1 MKIWTRRVIVTEKA
15 DAFKRYG
22 MKQIHT
28 GGTRMNNNYT
38 RKDIVKFI
46 IPSLI
51 GVLFFVFPIKSD
63 GNWTILY
70 GICADKLGELVAP
83 VINEILL
90 AVVCISAVISLWAT
104 ITKPSLITKHPLLND
119 IFITKKFDLFIR
131 IVGAVFGI
139 CVYTK
144 LGPEMIWGEATGGT
158 SWGIVT
164 TIMTWFVF
172 GVVLMPLLTDF
183 GLMDFTGYIFSKFTR
198 TLFTLPG
205 RSTVDLLASWIGCN
219 TTGTILTARQYQNGF
234 YTAREAVTIMSCFSA
249 VSISYSLTIAS
260 TCGLKHIFFPLY
272 LCLSFAGIVASIIC
286 PRIYPLSHIPDSY
299 YTGEPRYSEKVPEN
313 VSLFGHAF
321 TKGIERA
328 KKAPSLKELLKLG
341 LSSYLTIVFTLMP
354 LVIAVGTF
362 ALIISEH
369 TPFFTIISTPMGYF
383 LQFLGIE
390 GAFAAAPASIIGF
403 ADMFLPAVLLN
414 GISFERTRFILCGV
428 SLMQVIFMT
437 ETGSLILQS
446 KAPIN
451 IWKLI
456 LIFLERTIV
465 GLIVM
470 TLLAG
475 LFY

>member
-1 MKIWTRRVIVTEKA
+1 MENSYRSKDVI
-15 DAFKRYG
+15 
-22 MKQIHT
+22 
-28 GGTRMNNNYT
+28 
-38 RKDIVKFI
+38 KFI

-51 GVLFFVFPIKSD
+51 GLTFFVLPIKYN

-70 GICADKLGELVAP
+70 GICAEMLGKVLAP
-83 VINEILL
+83 VVDEALL
-90 AVVCISAVISLWAT
+90 TVVCLSAILSTWAT
-104 ITKPSLITKHPLLND
+104 FTKPEVITKNSLLND
-119 IFITKKFDLFIR
+119 IFVTTKFDLFIR
-131 IVGAVFGI
+131 IAGAFFGFCI
-139 CVYTK
+139 YTK
-144 LGPEMIWGEATGGT
+144 LGPEIIWGASTGET
-158 SWGIVT
+158 AWGIVT

-183 GLMDFTGYIFSKFTR
+183 GIMDFTGYIFSKFTR

-219 TTGTILTARQYQNGF
+219 TTGTILTARQYQSGY

-249 VSISYSLTIAS
+249 VSISYSLTIAT
-260 TCGLKHIFFPLY
+260 TCGLEHIFFPLY

-286 PRIYPLSHIPDSY
+286 PRIAPLSHIPDTY
-299 YTGEPRYSEKVPEN
+299 YTGMPMYSEEIPEN
-313 VSLFGHAF
+313 VSLLKYSFS
-321 TKGIERA
+321 KGIERA
-328 KKAPSLKELLKLG
+328 KKAPTMKELFNIG
-341 LSSYLTIVFTLMP
+341 ASSYVTIVFTLMP

-362 ALIISEH
+362 VLIISEK
-369 TPFFTIISTPMGYF
+369 TTFFTFISMPMGYI

-390 GAFAAAPASIIGF
+390 EAFTAAPATIIGF

-414 GISFERTRFILCGV
+414 GIASERTRFILCGV

-446 KAPIN
+446 KAPVN
-451 IWKLI
+451 IGKLI

-470 TLLAG
+470 TLLAR